1 LFFLNSPLTPPVSVL
16 MTFWRRSMTAPKS
29 TLRLSTVIPK
39 SPASSISV
47 RMSAVRRTAF
57 AGMQA

>member
-1 LFFLNSPLTPPVSVL
+1 

-29 TLRLSTVIPK
+29 TLWFSTEIPK